1 MMIVATLTFR
11 KAMSFTQKWK
21 NYQRLAEAK
30 EQTPFKSPAQIRY
43 KDQRRRNDIYS
54 TKGGHKNKKAGSPFT
69 GKVKRAGTSKLRF
82 EGIIDQQALNSFEI
96 NDTLEPEVW
105 ENDKII
111 PEVRE
116 ALLKIAND
124 FLIDLPFDLTPED
137 ITLTGSLANFNW
149 SKYSDVDLHI
159 VLDFSQIDDN
169 EELVAGF
176 FRNLQTN
183 WNNRHDILMKGY
195 EVEIYFQDSREPHLS
210 TGIYSI
216 QNDDWVVKPEK
227 ESATIDYANIE
238 KKAEDIVDRINH
250 IEQMMA
256 DEEGDAILDAIDRL
270 KTKIRNMRK
279 SGLEGAGQ
287 YSVENLAFKVLR
299 RSEELGRLSDLKAK
313 AYDEL
318 MTIQD

>member
-1 MMIVATLTFR
+1 
-11 KAMSFTQKWK
+11 MSFEAKWK
-21 NYQRLAEAK
+21 NYQRLTEAV
-30 EQTPFKSPAQIRY
+30 EQTPFKSPAQKRY
-43 KDQRRRNDIYS
+43 KAQRRRNDVYS
-54 TKGGHKNKKAGSPFT
+54 TMGGHKNKKAGNPFT
-69 GKVKRAGTSKLRF
+69 GKVQRAGTSRLRF
-82 EGIIDQQALNSFEI
+82 EELREKIDQQALRSFEV

-105 ENDKII
+105 ENDKLI

-124 FLIDLPFDLTPED
+124 FLIDFPFKIEVED
-137 ITLTGSLANFNW
+137 ITLTGSLANYNW

-159 VLDFSQIDDN
+159 VLDFSQVDEN

-216 QNDDWVVKPEK
+216 QNDDWLVKSEPETV
-227 ESATIDYANIE
+227 SIDYANIE
-238 KKAEDIVDRINH
+238 KKAEDIVDRISH

-256 DEEGDAILDAIDRL
+256 DEKGDVILDAIDRL
-270 KTKIRNMRK
+270 KAKIRNMRK
-279 SGLEGAGQ
+279 TGLEGAGQ
-287 YSVENLAFKVLR
+287 YSVENLAFRPQSESLR
-299 RSEELGRLSDLKAK
+299 
-313 AYDEL
+313 
-318 MTIQD
+318 

>member
-1 MMIVATLTFR
+1 
-11 KAMSFTQKWK
+11 MSFEASWK
-21 NYQRLAEAK
+21 NYQKMTEAV
-30 EQTPFKSPAQIRY
+30 EQTPFKSPAQKRY
-43 KDQRRRNDIYS
+43 KAQRRRNDIYS
-54 TKGGHKNKKAGSPFT
+54 TKGGHKNKSSGSPFT
-69 GKVKRAGTSKLRF
+69 GRVQRAGTSRLRF
-82 EGIIDQQALNSFEI
+82 EGLQEKIDQQALKSFEV
-96 NDTLEPEVW
+96 NDTLEPEIW
-105 ENDKII
+105 EDDKII

-124 FLIDLPFDLTPED
+124 FLIDFPFKVEVED
-137 ITLTGSLANFNW
+137 ITLTGSLANYNW

-159 VLDFSQIDDN
+159 VLDFSQVDEN

-176 FRNLQTN
+176 FKNLQTN
-183 WNNRHDILMKGY
+183 WNNRHDIHMKGY

-216 QNDDWVVKPEK
+216 QNDDWIVKPEP
-227 ESATIDYANIE
+227 EPVSIDYANIE

-250 IEQMMA
+250 IERMMA

-270 KTKIRNMRK
+270 KAKIRNMRK
-279 SGLEGAGQ
+279 TGLEGAGQ

>member
-1 MMIVATLTFR
+1 
-11 KAMSFTQKWK
+11 MSFEAKWR
-21 NYQRLAEAK
+21 NYQRLTEAK
-30 EQTPFKSPAQIRY
+30 EQTPFKSPAQKRY
-43 KDQRRRNDIYS
+43 KAQRRRNDIYS
-54 TKGGHKNKKAGSPFT
+54 TMGGHKNKKAGTPFT
-69 GKVKRAGTSKLRF
+69 GKTQRAGTSSLRF
-82 EGIIDQQALNSFEI
+82 EELREKIDQQALRSFEV

-105 ENDKII
+105 ENDKLI

-124 FLIDLPFDLTPED
+124 FLIDFPFKIEVED
-137 ITLTGSLANFNW
+137 ITLTGSLANYNW

-159 VLDFSQIDDN
+159 VLDFSQVDEN

-216 QNDDWVVKPEK
+216 QNDDWLVKSEPETV
-227 ESATIDYANIE
+227 SIDYANIE
-238 KKAEDIVDRINH
+238 KKAEDIVDRISH

-256 DEEGDAILDAIDRL
+256 DEKGDVILDAIDRL
-270 KTKIRNMRK
+270 RAKIRNMRK
-279 SGLEGAGQ
+279 TGLEGAGQ

-299 RSEELGRLSDLKAK
+299 RSEELSRLSDLKAK
-313 AYDEL
+313 AYDEF
-318 MTIQD
+318 MTIQS

>member
-1 MMIVATLTFR
+1 
-11 KAMSFTQKWK
+11 MSF
-21 NYQRLAEAK
+21 EAK
-30 EQTPFKSPAQIRY
+30 WRNYEKIVEATRKRREPTPFKSPAQKRY
-43 KDQRRRNDIYS
+43 KAQRRRNDIYS
-54 TKGGHKNKKAGSPFT
+54 TKGGHKNKSSGSPFT
-69 GKVKRAGTSKLRF
+69 GRVQRAGTSRLRF
-82 EGIIDQQALNSFEI
+82 EGLQEKIDQQALKSFEV
-96 NDTLEPEVW
+96 NDTLEPEIW
-105 ENDKII
+105 EDDKII

-124 FLIDLPFDLTPED
+124 FLIDFPFKVEVED
-137 ITLTGSLANFNW
+137 ITLTGSLANYNW

-159 VLDFSQIDDN
+159 VLDFSQVDEN

-176 FRNLQTN
+176 FKNLQTN
-183 WNNRHDILMKGY
+183 WNNRHDIHMKGY

-216 QNDDWVVKPEK
+216 QNDDWIVKPEP
-227 ESATIDYANIE
+227 EPVSIDYANIE

-250 IEQMMA
+250 IEKMMS
-256 DEEGDAILDAIDRL
+256 DEEGDTILDAIDRL
-270 KTKIRNMRK
+270 KAKIRNMRK
-279 SGLEGAGQ
+279 TGLEGAGQ

-318 MTIQD
+318 MSIEQ

>member
-1 MMIVATLTFR
+1 MT
-11 KAMSFTQKWK
+11 
-21 NYQRLAEAK
+21 EAL
-30 EQTPFKSPAQIRY
+30 EQTPFKSPAQKRY
-43 KDQRRRNDIYS
+43 KAQRRRNDIYS
-54 TKGGHKNKKAGSPFT
+54 TKGGHKNKSSGRPFT
-69 GKVKRAGTSKLRF
+69 GRVQRAGTSRLRF
-82 EGIIDQQALNSFEI
+82 EGLQEKIDQQALKSFEV
-96 NDTLEPEVW
+96 NDTLEPEIW
-105 ENDKII
+105 EDDKII

-124 FLIDLPFDLTPED
+124 FLIDFPFKVEVED
-137 ITLTGSLANFNW
+137 ITLTGSLANYNW

-159 VLDFSQIDDN
+159 VLDFSQVDEN

-176 FRNLQTN
+176 FKNLQTN
-183 WNNRHDILMKGY
+183 WNNRHDIHMKGY

-216 QNDDWVVKPEK
+216 QNDDWIVKPEP
-227 ESATIDYANIE
+227 EPVSIDYANIE

-250 IEQMMA
+250 IEKMMS
-256 DEEGDAILDAIDRL
+256 DEEGDTILDAIDRL
-270 KTKIRNMRK
+270 KAKIRNMRK
-279 SGLEGAGQ
+279 TGLEGAGQ

-318 MTIQD
+318 MTIKN